1 MSCSSSSADLY
12 RNVADSLYP
21 EMSCLIVEISLDV
34 RLDEGLLADTAAA
47 AAVEGDDAACFFSAA
62 VKSPP
67 PVEKIN
73 RCWSELITS
82 TLG

>member
-47 AAVEGDDAACFFSAA
+47 VEGDEAACFFSAA

-67 PVEKIN
+67 PVEK
-73 RCWSELITS
+73 
-82 TLG
+82 

>member
-1 MSCSSSSADLY
+1 
-12 RNVADSLYP
+12 
-21 EMSCLIVEISLDV
+21 MSCLIVEISLDV
-34 RLDEGLLADTAAA
+34 RLDEGLLADTA

-73 RCWSELITS
+73 RCWSKLITS